1 MNTKTKKRILYI
13 GLLGVVVGLSIVYY
27 LFNMP
32 QRDVQSSATDFTLS
46 TSEIVKEYLTDADK
60 ANKKYLQEDGDSKIL
75 AVTGEVS
82 AISTDQNNQ
91 KVIVLKSATDKA
103 GVSCT
108 FKQATNASA
117 KDVKIGQTITVKGV
131 IRSGAGFDE
140 DLELYEDVI
149 MEKCDI
155 INIK

>member
-1 MNTKTKKRILYI
+1 MNKITKKRILYVIII
-13 GLLGVVVGLSIVYY
+13 GILVAASIVYY

-32 QRDVQSSATDFTLS
+32 QRDVQSAETDFNLS
-46 TSEIVKEYLTDADK
+46 SGQIVNEYLTDADE

-75 AVTGEVS
+75 SVTGE
-82 AISTDQNNQ
+82 ISSINVDQNNQ
-91 KVIVLKSATDKA
+91 KVILLKSSTDKA

-108 FKQATNASA
+108 FTESTNANTNDL
-117 KDVKIGQTITVKGV
+117 KVGETITVKGV

-149 MEKCDI
+149 MEKCDLVS
-155 INIK
+155 KK